1 MLDRAERID
10 PGRRSL
16 SFASNQVI
24 GEAYIA
30 VQQLYGVSESDARN
44 GLLNVLQNG
53 LVARLNGGSV
63 ITALKASGGA
73 GLFDRLIANDYSRAN
88 LDVLTL
94 DKRMAALA
102 NARPL

>member
-1 MLDRAERID
+1 MLQ
-10 PGRRSL
+10 S
-16 SFASNQVI
+16 
-24 GEAYIA
+24 
-30 VQQLYGVSESDARN
+30 
-44 GLLNVLQNG
+44 G
-53 LVARLNGGSV
+53 LVAPLKGGSV

-88 LDVLTL
+88 LHVLTL